1 MRIAF
6 YANHPMWGGLGNN
19 GGSNTILRSAEAL
32 RQLGHKV
39 DVVAKVDK
47 FTYFKHPKPLPK
59 LPKCDICIAVSI
71 ADIAPMVK
79 ECPKGVKMGVWIRGW
94 STWAMS
100 SSKMLFYLKM
110 FSRAGHLIL
119 TNSRW
124 IEKYLEKKEIPSIQF
139 VAGMDYHVWRM
150 PAMKPERITIGT
162 LYHKVHKTK
171 GYKFWLKVKKMLGDQ
186 YDYVEIGRKPMND
199 RNLSSVY
206 HKSHIW
212 FSATTLEG
220 WHNVPAEAGL
230 CGAAIVCNDHPR
242 NGMIMEYAYEK
253 PLTAIIYKEGNVR
266 SAYNAVKIAIENR
279 NKLTANFIRF
289 MEENIGS
296 RKEET
301 ERLVHFYDNR

>member
-1 MRIAF
+1 
-6 YANHPMWGGLGNN
+6 MWGGLGNN
-19 GGSNTILRSAEAL
+19 GGSNTILRSAGAL

-39 DVVAKVDK
+39 DVVTKSDR

-59 LPKCDICIAVSI
+59 IPENTDICIAVSI

-79 ECPKGVKMGVWIRGW
+79 ECHKNTKMGVWIRGW

-124 IEKYLEKKEIPSIQF
+124 IEKYLEKKEIPALQF
-139 VAGMDYHVWRM
+139 IAGIDYFKWTV

-171 GYKFWLKVKKMLGDQ
+171 GYKFWLKVKKMLGDE

-199 RNLSSVY
+199 EKLGLFYR
-206 HKSHIW
+206 KSHIW

-242 NGMIMEYAYEK
+242 NGMIGEYAYK
-253 PLTAIIYKEGNVR
+253 DPWTAEMYEEGNVR
-266 SAYNAVKIAIENR
+266 SAYNAVRHAIRNR
-279 NKLTANFIRF
+279 TEIVSNFIRF

-296 RKEET
+296 RKEEM
-301 ERLVHFYDNR
+301 ERLVHFYDNK